1 MLLSDQANEEQL
13 SLLSI
18 TKHYVEHNYQEDITN
33 NVSSQT
39 HRFVIYRYIT
49 TIAITKPKYAK
60 T

>member
-1 MLLSDQANEEQL
+1 MQR
-13 SLLSI
+13 SLLGIS
-18 TKHYVEHNYQEDITN
+18 KHYVEHNYQEDITN